1 MKINEDECRAAGLDR
16 KEVRRIAAGISR
28 YARQAEALGL
38 TVFGGGAGDLR
49 TRSDNRRAGY
59 IVATLDGY
67 FDGGDGAHERDENG
81 LLRGESC

>member
-1 MKINEDECRAAGLDR
+1 MKINANECLAAGLDQ

-49 TRSDNRRAGY
+49 TRSDGCRAGY
-59 IVATLDGY
+59 IVATLDGN
-67 FDGGDGAHERDENG
+67 FDGGDGGHEHDENG